1 MIKKCVLAICISFLL
16 ISKASA
22 TKFHSFSAEI
32 GATAESIDFTTYD
45 SKFSGEENL
54 SNLAVAAKIGWRNDS
69 APWPPFEGR
78 LGVAALRIEKN
89 SQFFYQCAPGVLGE
103 FILGAGEFLNVGFGG
118 VYCNQSFST
127 AIVMNTSEPTKNP
140 YPSSLARIYG
150 IAGVT
155 FEGSRSALSFA
166 MKTTNDRLQLTGTDG
181 NGPSIIRFNNLEI
194 TYTIRQ

>member
-54 SNLAVAAKIGWRNDS
+54 SNLAVAAKVGWRNDS

-78 LGVAALRIEKN
+78 FFEKEIIVYSDRTCRIWIIV
-89 SQFFYQCAPGVLGE
+89 C
-103 FILGAGEFLNVGFGG
+103 LN
-118 VYCNQSFST
+118 
-127 AIVMNTSEPTKNP
+127 I
-140 YPSSLARIYG
+140 
-150 IAGVT
+150 
-155 FEGSRSALSFA
+155 
-166 MKTTNDRLQLTGTDG
+166 
-181 NGPSIIRFNNLEI
+181 
-194 TYTIRQ
+194 